1 MKTRTDSAAAGGRC
15 VRGGPGGVKADERS
29 LKDEMTAKRQLD
41 LITERLYDARR
52 TNELM

>member
-15 VRGGPGGVKADERS
+15 VRGAAGVKADERS

>member
-15 VRGGPGGVKADERS
+15 VRGDRGVKADERS